1 MMSTTLFG
9 LLSGHLGC
17 LWGSASSRP
26 CGAQGLFAC
35 CLLPCFLCRQ
45 CGICGCASI
54 LTAVPDSPKEE
65 GQGESNS
72 AAPRLDRSWF
82 VRLTDSRLL
91 QATFLVLSGAA
102 AAIVIDIGFNRRG
115 DLFAGR
121 PLFSAAFL
129 AFTCSW
135 LFQSIVVMWGIEAV
149 KHVALVAEGT
159 DCYVDPN
166 ALASELRGLAFAFA
180 PKLLP
185 TIMFGIGLV
194 CCLPLAVVVFVH
206 VTVTHFE
213 RVKYYGYYNFI
224 VVELALRVGMPG
236 AIVACECV
244 LTAMTCRFM
253 LEAFLVASTAKALVK
268 AVHDDLSKQTM
279 DSVSPDHLKKVHI
292 ACVHVV
298 NHVLPELAKI
308 SKPTLGLMALKA
320 IWACSSVVP
329 VVFILA
335 HHNDN
340 GDAYFFKMFMILV
353 VCYIL
358 SDLILGL
365 LCLLLPASVSDACA
379 DLVKEMNDL
388 RGRPFKTD
396 CEAEVERVS
405 SASGC
410 ASLTNAASLSH

>member
-54 LTAVPDSPKEE
+54 LTAVPHSPKEE

-91 QATFLVLSGAA
+91 QATFLVLSGAV
-102 AAIVIDIGFNRRG
+102 AAIVIEIGFNRLR
-115 DLFAGR
+115 DLFFGR

-135 LFQSIVVMWGIEAV
+135 LFQSIVVMWGIKTV

-194 CCLPLAVVVFVH
+194 CGLPLAMVDFVL
-206 VTVTHFE
+206 HFTYLNS
-213 RVKYYGYYNFI
+213 YYKL
-224 VVELALRVGMPG
+224 VDRLADQVGMPG

-340 GDAYFFKMFMILV
+340 GDAYFFKMFIILV

-379 DLVKEMNDL
+379 GLVKEMNDL
-388 RGRPFKTD
+388 RGRPFKKD

-410 ASLTNAASLSH
+410 ASLTNPVSLSH